1 MFVVIALFAS
11 PFEST
16 RIYLT
21 ATCYNKPSLH
31 HFFNTMRLKR
41 ERGFGGGV
49 EEALPWY
56 LQGTMRCVLSVLP
69 KPAMMQ

>member
-31 HFFNTMRLKR
+31 RFFNTMRLKR
-41 ERGFGGGV
+41 ERGFGGGGGKR
-49 EEALPWY
+49 PY
-56 LQGTMRCVLSVLP
+56 RGTCKGR
-69 KPAMMQ
+69 